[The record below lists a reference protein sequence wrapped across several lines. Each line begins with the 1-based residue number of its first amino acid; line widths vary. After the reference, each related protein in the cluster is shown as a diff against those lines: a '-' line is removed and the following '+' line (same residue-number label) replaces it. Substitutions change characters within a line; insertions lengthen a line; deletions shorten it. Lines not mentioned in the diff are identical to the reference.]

1 MNRTDV
7 NINSINSLIQN
18 LGEDKQLV
26 SDGFHT
32 FSELY
37 QIRLAYNVALF
48 NEWSKTYNESVFAFK
63 DKDIKTLHPEIQ
75 LFLKNIKSKYNVHKS
90 WRHYDG
96 ELCFGGGWF
105 IVSAQLPTGQ
115 ISNYYEAIHWDK
127 FRIPETEKA
136 LFEFD
141 GHTTQDVIERLIK
154 L

>member
-1 MNRTDV
+1 MNRTDI

-18 LGEDKQLV
+18 LGENKQLV

-37 QIRLAYNVALF
+37 QIRLAYNAALF
-48 NEWSKTYNESVFAFK
+48 NEWA
-63 DKDIKTLHPEIQ
+63 
-75 LFLKNIKSKYNVHKS
+75 LKNQDTGWDENPYIVHKS

-115 ISNYYEAIHWDK
+115 ISNHYEAIHWDK

>member
-1 MNRTDV
+1 MNRTNV
-7 NINSINSLIQN
+7 NINNINSLIQN

-48 NEWSKTYNESVFAFK
+48 NDWGEGRYWNYEP
-63 DKDIKTLHPEIQ
+63 L
-75 LFLKNIKSKYNVHKS
+75 YNVHKS

-115 ISNYYEAIHWDK
+115 ISNHYEAIHWDK

-136 LFEFD
+136 LFEYD